1 MKLNFWQWLGVALL
15 AVGLILFV
23 IKQNRNA
30 AHPPG
35 SDTVPPATV
44 PTPTSAPR

>member
-1 MKLNFWQWLGVALL
+1 MKLNTWQWLGVVLL
-15 AVGLILFV
+15 VIGLILFI

-35 SDTVPPATV
+35 SDTVPAAT
-44 PTPTSAPR
+44 TPR